1 MVAQPAAAKPPD
13 PGSSELS
20 PLASPGEVAI
30 QSSFRGNNWAPGR
43 SAEAAAWVTAPAPAP
58 RALPFGLIRRRCRKE
73 GVNTF
78 CVPGRLLAA
87 PGISPVLFCLWT
99 FVQTAPPHAESP
111 PTRLYPSRSFPSV
124 SLLRPHTLTEPSRP
138 AQDGLCAFNAETLSS
153 DPFFHPD
160 VAPGV
165 RLSVVTGPHIWSSL
179 PTGAGGS
186 FRVGSSRECGEH
198 RGLLDCQI
206 RVVNAPHLAGGC
218 LVLRKSQPTQGPGVG
233 AAGWGEAC
241 GLRPRPLPVTAASRI
256 EPPRGAPRTEPR
268 GEGDEP
274 VTRIHHLG
282 SEKKVRK
289 VPGVSCGKRPLTP

>member
-138 AQDGLCAFNAETLSS
+138 AQDGLCAFNGETLSS

-165 RLSVVTGPHIWSSL
+165 RLVRRHWSAHLEFPPHRCGRFL
-179 PTGAGGS
+179 PG
-186 FRVGSSRECGEH
+186 RV
-198 RGLLDCQI
+198 L
-206 RVVNAPHLAGGC
+206 
-218 LVLRKSQPTQGPGVG
+218 
-233 AAGWGEAC
+233 
-241 GLRPRPLPVTAASRI
+241 PRMW
-256 EPPRGAPRTEPR
+256 GAPGSPGLPDPCRERTSPCR
-268 GEGDEP
+268 GVFGAP
-274 VTRIHHLG
+274 
-282 SEKKVRK
+282 
-289 VPGVSCGKRPLTP
+289 